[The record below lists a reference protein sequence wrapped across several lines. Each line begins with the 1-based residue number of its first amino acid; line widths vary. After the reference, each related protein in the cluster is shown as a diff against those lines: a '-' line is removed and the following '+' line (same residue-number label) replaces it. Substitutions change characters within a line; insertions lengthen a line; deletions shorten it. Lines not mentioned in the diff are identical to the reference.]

1 MKAEIKIN
9 NMPKEIHYPYIVV
22 RRIEDTTLWYWG
34 QYRDRAE
41 ADKWAVEIGNGFV
54 VEAVVHDEA
63 DDGR

>member
-1 MKAEIKIN
+1 MKVELNIRNTSKIV
-9 NMPKEIHYPYIVV
+9 YPYVV
-22 RRIEDTTLWYWG
+22 ARREEDGSVWYWG

-54 VEAVVHDEA
+54 VEVVDYDEA